1 MKKECMQFCVECRAK
16 RAYGMRR
23 IPYKKCIREK
33 EYVFE
38 ITEAFCETCGE
49 PVGVPGLMDRN
60 AMEIERQYR
69 EAEGIVSV
77 DEIGRLMEVYNLGKA
92 PLSYALGFGEITITR
107 YLTGQVPS
115 KEYSAIIKRAL
126 ESPAFM
132 AEKLRE
138 NKEKVG
144 EAAYKKATDAIKN
157 LKPLFALSEKMLL
170 TISYIFNKAE
180 EVTPLALQKMLYY
193 AQGLHMVLNGS
204 ALFDEDCEAWAHGP
218 VFREVYEV
226 FKNFKYNPID
236 DTRFAMLQNRFHEL
250 SDAECRVI
258 DLVAESFGMYSG
270 KTLEQITHG
279 EAPWKEARGNCLP
292 EDPSDEV
299 ISKESIQSYF
309 EDVAKEYEISS
320 VEGIREYIRSK
331 LVSV

>member
-1 MKKECMQFCVECRAK
+1 MKKECMQFCVECRTE

-33 EYVFE
+33 EYIFE
-38 ITEAFCETCGE
+38 ITEAFCEICGE
-49 PVGVPGLMDRN
+49 PVNVPGLMDRN
-60 AMEIERQYR
+60 ATEIDRQYR

-77 DEIGRLMEVYNLGKA
+77 DEIEHLMDVYHLGKA

-107 YLTGQVPS
+107 YLTGHVPS
-115 KEYSAIIKRAL
+115 KEYSAIIKTAL
-126 ESPAFM
+126 ESPEFM
-132 AEKLRE
+132 TEKLRE

-144 EAAYKKATDAIKN
+144 DVAYKKAIDAISSLN
-157 LKPLFALSEKMLL
+157 PLFALSEKMLL
-170 TISYIFNKAE
+170 TISYIFNKEE

-193 AQGLHMVLNGS
+193 VQGLHMVLNGS
-204 ALFDEDCEAWAHGP
+204 VLFEEDCEAWAHGP

-236 DTRFAMLQNRFHEL
+236 DTRFAMFQNRFQEL
-250 SDAECRVI
+250 SDKERYVI
-258 DLVAESFGMYSG
+258 ELVVESFGMYSG

-292 EDPSDEV
+292 GDPSDEV
-299 ISKESIQSYF
+299 ITKESIQRYF
-309 EDVAKEYEISS
+309 EEVAKEYEISS
-320 VEGIREYIRSK
+320 VEGIREYIQRR
-331 LVSV
+331 LMCI